1 VCPLVYDVIPLNGV
15 SGIGINETTKI
26 NIVIAIAI
34 GNLRNRENALFINLF
49 YFTAKIPIFFCFSG
63 ISAE

>member
-1 VCPLVYDVIPLNGV
+1 MSVIPLNGV

-49 YFTAKIPIFFCFSG
+49 YFTAKIPIFFYFSG